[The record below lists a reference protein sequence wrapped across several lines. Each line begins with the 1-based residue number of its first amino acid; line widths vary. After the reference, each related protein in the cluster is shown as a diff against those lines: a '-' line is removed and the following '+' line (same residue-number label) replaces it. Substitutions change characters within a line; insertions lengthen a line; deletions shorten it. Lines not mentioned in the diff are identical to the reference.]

1 MHRYAY
7 LLLLLMPAATWA
19 QDQKPAPAATA
30 TICFYRPH
38 RFEGAALKPP
48 VIVDEVDVAHLHN
61 GDAVQVTVSPG
72 SHKLHSNDKST
83 GIELDARAG
92 QTYFV
97 RVDIKTGGWKGHGQ
111 VTLIDAQEGKYE
123 FSQQKLSASRDL
135 TSNPAGGGESAKAPG
150 MATTA
155 SSDSTTPPRWLGMNR
170 IGNKWRPWLWR
181 CWATATS
188 VSATCDAVVKAT
200 ANARAH
206 SERAGARRAV
216 HQYELARVRRSFT
229 GPHKQRSF
237 RQRQPE
243 AVCLALVR
251 LT

>member
-7 LLLLLMPAATWA
+7 LLLLLIPAATWA

-83 GIELDARAG
+83 GIELDAKAG

-111 VTLIDAQEGKYE
+111 VTLIDPQEGKYE

-135 TSNPAGGGESAKAPG
+135 TSNPAAGGESAKAPG
-150 MATTA
+150 PATTA
-155 SSDSTTPPRWLGMNR
+155 SSDSTTPPR
-170 IGNKWRPWLWR
+170 
-181 CWATATS
+181 
-188 VSATCDAVVKAT
+188 
-200 ANARAH
+200 
-206 SERAGARRAV
+206 
-216 HQYELARVRRSFT
+216 
-229 GPHKQRSF
+229 
-237 RQRQPE
+237 
-243 AVCLALVR
+243 
-251 LT
+251 